1 MRKENEMSIV
11 ARITA
16 AVVLIPVLMFGVY
29 VIIHGHLTPGGGF
42 PGGAVMATGVVMFLI
57 VFGNLKGINDQ
68 LFILLESLGLIGFA
82 LLAFLGISKG
92 FFNNFLANTNSI
104 FGMSVSFGANPGYI
118 NTGGVIPLMN
128 MAVGLE
134 VFAALSLIVFIMFK
148 RGE

>member
-1 MRKENEMSIV
+1 MEKENEMSIV

-16 AVVLIPVLMFGVY
+16 AVVLIPVLIFGLYIV
-29 VIIHGHLTPGGGF
+29 IHGHLTPGGGF
-42 PGGAVMATGVVMFLI
+42 PGGAVMATGVVMFLV

-68 LFILLESLGLIGFA
+68 LFILLESIGLIGFA
-82 LLAFLGISKG
+82 LLAFLGLPKG
-92 FFNNFLANTNSI
+92 FFNNFLANTNGI
-104 FGMSVSFGANPGYI
+104 FGMSVGFGTNPGYL

-148 RGE
+148 R